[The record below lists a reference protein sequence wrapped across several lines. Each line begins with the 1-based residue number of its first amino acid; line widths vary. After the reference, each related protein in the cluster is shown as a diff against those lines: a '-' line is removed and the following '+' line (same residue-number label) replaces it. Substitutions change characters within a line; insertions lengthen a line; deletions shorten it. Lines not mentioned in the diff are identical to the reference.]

1 MLTMEYETKRLMNDH
16 TRSNDFYTLLP
27 AVDLLNEF
35 VDYGKRGKAEV
46 VYRKCLRAGKRNL
59 AERIKRKYNLQ
70 EPHDDMIT
78 AFGFVLACA
87 NGR

>member
-1 MLTMEYETKRLMNDH
+1 MDDKTKRLMENH
-16 TRSNDFYTLLP
+16 LRSNDCYTLLP
-27 AVDLLNEF
+27 AVDLFKELTE
-35 VDYGKRGKAEV
+35 YGKRGKAEI
-46 VYRKCLRAGKRNL
+46 VYRKCLRVGKRIL

-78 AFGFVLACA
+78 AFSFALSCT

>member
-1 MLTMEYETKRLMNDH
+1 MDDRTKRLMNDH
-16 TRSNDFYTLLP
+16 IRSNDFYTLLP
-27 AVDLLNEF
+27 AVDLLNEL
-35 VDYGKRGKAEV
+35 VDYGKRGKAEI

-78 AFGFVLACA
+78 AFGFALACA

>member
-1 MLTMEYETKRLMNDH
+1 MDDKTKRLMNNH
-16 TRSNDFYTLLP
+16 IRSNDFYTLLP
-27 AVDLLNEF
+27 AVDLLNEL
-35 VDYGKRGKAEV
+35 VDYGKRGKAGI

-59 AERIKRKYNLQ
+59 AERIKRKYDLR

-78 AFGFVLACA
+78 AFGFALVYA

>member
-1 MLTMEYETKRLMNDH
+1 MNDKTKRLMINH
-16 TRSNDFYTLLP
+16 IRSNDFYTLLP
-27 AVDLLNEF
+27 AVDLLNEL
-35 VDYGKRGKAEV
+35 VDYGKRGKAEI
-46 VYRKCLRAGKRNL
+46 VYRKCLKAGKRNL

-78 AFGFVLACA
+78 AFGFACD

>member
-1 MLTMEYETKRLMNDH
+1 MDDKTKRLMDNH
-16 TRSNDFYTLLP
+16 IRSNDFYISLP
-27 AVDLLNEF
+27 AVNLLNEL
-35 VDYGKRGKAEV
+35 VDYGKLGKAEI

-78 AFGFVLACA
+78 ACSFALACA

>member
-1 MLTMEYETKRLMNDH
+1 MDDKTKRLMN
-16 TRSNDFYTLLP
+16 SYLGINDCDTLLP
-27 AVDLLNEF
+27 AVDLLEELTE
-35 VDYGKRGKAEV
+35 YGKRGKSEI
-46 VYRKCLRAGKRNL
+46 VYRKCLRAGKLNL

-78 AFGFVLACA
+78 AFGFALACA